1 MSFVINAFIAALL
14 WAAAAFQSDAA
25 LSVAIGYLWFT
36 TGLTWFVLVCSPL
49 DKKPIEKNPIR
60 LRTMVSMLTTC
71 AIAFVLAVYFDRIW
85 LPAMMVI
92 GHIFVI
98 AARSAKFDTQRMAS

>member
-1 MSFVINAFIAALL
+1 MNFVINAFIAALL
-14 WAAAAFQSDAA
+14 WAAAAFQSDAS
-25 LSVAIGYLWFT
+25 LSVAVGYLWFVT
-36 TGLTWFVLVCSPL
+36 ALTWFVLLCSPL

-60 LRTMVSMLTTC
+60 LRSVTSMLMTC
-71 AIAFVLAVYFDRIW
+71 AIAFVLAVYFDRVW

-98 AARSAKFDTQRMAS
+98 AVRSAKFDAQRSAS